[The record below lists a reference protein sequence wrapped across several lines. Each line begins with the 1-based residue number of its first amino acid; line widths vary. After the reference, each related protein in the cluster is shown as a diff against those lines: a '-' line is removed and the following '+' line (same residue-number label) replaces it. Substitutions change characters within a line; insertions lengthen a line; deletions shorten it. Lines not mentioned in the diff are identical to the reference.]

1 MNFFCREK
9 KKRLC
14 QEWDSN
20 PRLHLETRTPALVS
34 HEKDII
40 LESGALD
47 RSAILT
53 THRGEVN
60 FQYLLI
66 YYDI

>member
-1 MNFFCREK
+1 M
-9 KKRLC
+9 C

-20 PRLHLETRTPALVS
+20 PRLHLETRTPALVW

-53 THRGEVN
+53 TRWILVN
-60 FQYLLI
+60 FRYLLI